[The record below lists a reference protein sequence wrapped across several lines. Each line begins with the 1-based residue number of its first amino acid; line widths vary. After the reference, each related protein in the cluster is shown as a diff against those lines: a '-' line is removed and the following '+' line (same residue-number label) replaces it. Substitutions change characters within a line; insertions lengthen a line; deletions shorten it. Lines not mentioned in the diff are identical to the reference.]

1 MIYKKWEEWEL
12 QMIRD
17 VYPEHGA
24 RPITE
29 KTGREMKAVSQKA
42 KIMGVRKRLAAGQKY
57 EYDKWDDRI
66 RDIYKNRS
74 LRALASLAAE
84 SGIPVGSLKERARK
98 NLKLPPMMAID
109 RFKSPWTEIENDILE
124 RYGEMSL
131 RHIQKKLKIAGYS
144 RSFRGI
150 ECQLTR
156 LNVRNTRVEII
167 NASEFAR
174 RMGYDDSVISRWIEK
189 GWLIVEH
196 HKMYVNPNKG
206 DRKTHWITRKNAKK
220 FILEHVSNYDHRRL
234 DWIWVLDLLT
244 EKAVGGAAV
253 VDSCGTGYGDEYQI
267 AA

>member
-1 MIYKKWEEWEL
+1 MSYKKWEEWEIKL
-12 QMIRD
+12 VRD
-17 VYPEHGA
+17 LYPEHGA
-24 RPITE
+24 RPIAE
-29 KTGREMKAVSQKA
+29 KTGREPGEIRQKA
-42 KIMGVRKRLAAGQKY
+42 DLMCVRKRLAHGQKY

-66 RDIYKNRS
+66 RRIYQNRS
-74 LRALASLAAE
+74 LKALEQLSKE
-84 SGIPVGSLKERARK
+84 SGIPIGSLKERARN
-98 NLKLPPMMAID
+98 NLKLPPMAFID
-109 RFKSPWTEIENDILE
+109 RFKRPWTEEENDLLE
-124 RYGEMSL
+124 RYGESSL
-131 RHIQKKLKIAGYS
+131 RQIQKKLKIAGYS

-174 RMGYDDSVISRWIEK
+174 RMGYDDSVISRWIKK

-196 HKMYVNPNKG
+196 HQMYVNHNKG

-220 FILEHVSNYDHRRL
+220 FILEHISNYDHRRL

-253 VDSCGTGYGDEYQI
+253 VDSCGSGDGDEYQI